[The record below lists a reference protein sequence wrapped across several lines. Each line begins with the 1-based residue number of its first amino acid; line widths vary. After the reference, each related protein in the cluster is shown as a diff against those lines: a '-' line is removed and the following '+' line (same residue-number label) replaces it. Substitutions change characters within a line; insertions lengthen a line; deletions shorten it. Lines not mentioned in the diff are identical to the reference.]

1 MLTIASVEAL
11 VFRYPI
17 ETPVRTSFGIM
28 HDRPALFVRVTDA
41 DGMIGWGEVWCNFPS
56 VGAEHRARL
65 IESILAPLLAGRS
78 FERPESVF
86 EELTAKTA
94 VLAIQSGEPGPLAQ
108 AIAGI
113 DIALWDL
120 SARKAK
126 QPLWRFLGGNASTI
140 GAYAS
145 GLNPDKPE
153 QLAARRYDNGYR
165 AFKLKVGFGEETDIA
180 NLRALQNALGKN
192 VELMVDANQAWNLQ
206 QALAMAP
213 KLEPFEL
220 QWLEEPLRADRPL
233 GEWSDLAKGTRIAI
247 AAGENI
253 SGFDGFE
260 AVLQSGVLRVVQPDI
275 AKWGGF
281 TGCLTIAK
289 KIREAGL
296 RYCPHWLGGGI
307 GLLASAHLLAAV
319 GGDGFLEVDAN
330 PNPLR
335 DEIFPASVSISDG
348 KITLSETSPGLGGI
362 LDQGMPAIFERW
374 RRKMDSGS

>member
-1 MLTIASVEAL
+1 
-11 VFRYPI
+11 
-17 ETPVRTSFGIM
+17 
-28 HDRPALFVRVTDA
+28 
-41 DGMIGWGEVWCNFPS
+41 
-56 VGAEHRARL
+56 
-65 IESILAPLLAGRS
+65 
-78 FERPESVF
+78 
-86 EELTAKTA
+86 
-94 VLAIQSGEPGPLAQ
+94 
-108 AIAGI
+108 
-113 DIALWDL
+113 LWDL
-120 SARKAK
+120 AARKAG
-126 QPLWRFLGGNASTI
+126 QPLWRFLGGKASTV

-153 QLAARRYDNGYR
+153 RLAARRYDNGYR

-180 NLRALQNALGKN
+180 NLRALRNALGDR
-192 VELMVDANQAWNLQ
+192 VELMVDANQAWNLR

-220 QWLEEPLRADRPL
+220 QWLEEPLRADRPIS
-233 GEWSDLAKGTRIAI
+233 EWNDLAKVTRIAI

-260 AVLQSGVLRVVQPDI
+260 MVLQSGALRVVQPDI

-289 KIREAGL
+289 KTRVAGL
-296 RYCPHWLGGGI
+296 CYCPHWLGGGI

-335 DEIFPASVSISDG
+335 DEIFPASVSVSNG
-348 KITLSETSPGLGGI
+348 KITLSETSAGLGGT
-362 LDQGMPAIFERW
+362 LDQGIPATFEQW